1 MTDQTNK
8 KNAQNRAILAEI
20 IDLSVDAVISV
31 DGKHHI
37 VWVNAAFEKIFGYRE
52 DEILGRPLDIL
63 LPEHV
68 RSLHG
73 SHMEAYDKSGDISRI
88 MSERDGLFGQTKA
101 GKEIPLDI
109 SILKH
114 PEGSP
119 CRYTATCRDISS
131 RVAREGQ
138 VRESEAK
145 FSKLFNSSHHSTI
158 LMDGN
163 GDVLDYNI
171 TAKQLLHGMQ
181 EKFIGRKIWDCDF
194 WADEVDF
201 SLIREAMSKVKPE
214 KDRMIVINA
223 LDINNRCITLEVTL
237 KVIWMEHKH
246 ASRIILEAKDITD
259 LVRSNKALMESKSRL
274 ARAQKIA
281 RLGNW
286 EWKIVSNEVI
296 YSDEVYNIMGV
307 AHTQSGLTYET
318 FMERVHPEDRER
330 VEAAIVDA
338 LKGTAPYHIINRIT
352 LPDGTEKMVEQWG
365 EFHRLEDGYAVRM
378 DGTIQDITEHWQR
391 EQDLITAKARAE
403 DANIAKAQFLA
414 AISHE
419 LRTPLNAIIGFSTMI
434 AEEHVGKINVPF
446 YRDYAVDIN
455 NSGKELLTLIQNML
469 QVTSFELGSVEFQ
482 PCQMTAES
490 ILDIVMPVM
499 STRAADKNIR
509 LEVSLADNIPELYLD
524 QAHIRQI
531 LVHLVDNAIKF
542 SMAGD
547 IVRINLDYHDNE
559 FIMKV
564 SDQGIG
570 LDDKDKSAI
579 FDLFVQKDMD
589 LSRVYGGVGLG
600 LTIVK
605 RLAEIQG
612 GRVHVES
619 GAGQG
624 SCFCVCFPDAGGKN
638 ARAIDIGHTA

>member
-1 MTDQTNK
+1 MADQTK

-31 DGKHHI
+31 DNNHNI
-37 VWVNAAFEKIFGYRE
+37 VWVNAAFKKIFGYTE
-52 DEILGRPLDIL
+52 DEILGRSLDIL
-63 LPEHV
+63 LPEYV
-68 RSLHG
+68 RSAHG
-73 SHMEAYDKSGDISRI
+73 GYMASYEESGDISRI
-88 MSERDGLFGQTKA
+88 MSERDDLFGLTKA

-109 SILKH
+109 SIQKH
-114 PEGSP
+114 PKGSF
-119 CRYTATCRDISS
+119 CRYTATCRDISA
-131 RVAREGQ
+131 RVAREKHL
-138 VRESEAK
+138 RESEAK
-145 FSKLFNSSHHSTI
+145 LSSLFNSSHHSTI

-163 GDVLDYNI
+163 GDILEFNR
-171 TAKQLLHGMQ
+171 TAEQLFHTDP
-181 EKFIGRKIWDCDF
+181 EKYIGRKIWDCDF

-201 SLIREAMSKVKPE
+201 SLIREAMSDVKPE
-214 KDRMIVINA
+214 KDEMLVIHA
-223 LDINNRCITLEVTL
+223 IDNNNHRITLEITL
-237 KVIWMEHKH
+237 KLIWMEHKNT
-246 ASRIILEAKDITD
+246 AQIVLEGNNITA
-259 LVRSNKALMESKSRL
+259 LVQANKALQESKSRL

-286 EWKIVSNEVI
+286 EWKIASNEI
-296 YSDEVYNIMGV
+296 IFSEEVYNIFGM
-307 AHTQSGLTYET
+307 APMECRLSYEI
-318 FMERVHPEDRER
+318 FLERIHPQDHEL
-330 VEAAIVDA
+330 VEKAIIDA
-338 LKGTAPYHIINRIT
+338 LKEISPCYHIICRII

-365 EFHRLEDGYAVRM
+365 EFHRMEDGHAVRM

-469 QVTSFELGSVEFQ
+469 QVTSFELGSVEFH

-499 STRAADKNIR
+499 STRAADKNIS

-547 IVRINLDYHDNE
+547 IVRISLDYHDNE

-570 LDDKDKSAI
+570 LDDKDKTAI

-619 GAGQG
+619 TAGQG
-624 SCFCVCFPDAGGKN
+624 SCFYACFPDAGVEKG
-638 ARAIDIGHTA
+638 RAIDIGHTA